1 MHVSYDIVE
10 RNCAKS
16 SMIIVLRG
24 VGTKSSQLKMEFTNW
39 ESVSPCLYSRFL

>member
-24 VGTKSSQLKMEFTNW
+24 VETKNGIH
-39 ESVSPCLYSRFL
+39 